1 MQAERKSEELNRS
14 TAFDNKLRP
23 TDFEGFVG
31 QAKVRDRM
39 LLAVRAAKER
49 GEPLD
54 HVLFSG
60 PPGLGKT
67 TLSYILGEAMGV
79 NVKTTSGPVITK
91 PGDLAGLLTSLEPG
105 DIVFIDEIHRMAKT
119 VEEYLYSAMEDYAI
133 DIMLDQGPNA
143 RSVRLELPRFTLVGA
158 TTRIGLIAAPLRARF
173 GFVNRLDYYEP
184 SDLAEIVESPT
195 GPPPNLTQIVSSM
208 RRSISSSPCGS
219 ISRSDSDSRATSSVM
234 KLPALT

>member
-67 TLSYILGEAMGV
+67 TLSYILG
-79 NVKTTSGPVITK
+79 
-91 PGDLAGLLTSLEPG
+91 
-105 DIVFIDEIHRMAKT
+105 
-119 VEEYLYSAMEDYAI
+119 
-133 DIMLDQGPNA
+133 
-143 RSVRLELPRFTLVGA
+143 
-158 TTRIGLIAAPLRARF
+158 
-173 GFVNRLDYYEP
+173 
-184 SDLAEIVESPT
+184 
-195 GPPPNLTQIVSSM
+195 
-208 RRSISSSPCGS
+208 
-219 ISRSDSDSRATSSVM
+219 
-234 KLPALT
+234 